1 MSEKTFFN
9 LDAAYEMA
17 REKMASAD
25 IEKQCLYSGAIRDN
39 PNRVNIDFMYE
50 NYTIDVTSSAV
61 KLTSTDRDV
70 PLRSKILILHYFL
83 QAINSKLT
91 NEHITYRQLPGG
103 LIYYPTFMQRTVKR
117 LTDAFGNK
125 IQDFIAAG
133 LKVGADIGREGD
145 ASLVIRAFPRVSVN
159 LVLWQGDNEL
169 PPQLNILFD
178 DTISDYLEPEDV
190 TVMCEIIVGRLIT
203 AAGKNA

>member
-1 MSEKTFFN
+1 MSEKTVFN

-25 IEKQCLYSGAIRDN
+25 IEKQCLYCGAVRDDQN
-39 PNRVNIDFMYE
+39 SISIDFIYE
-50 NYTIDVTSSAV
+50 NYTIDVISSAV
-61 KLTSTDRDV
+61 NLTSTDRDV

-83 QAINSKLT
+83 QAKNSKLA

-103 LIYYPTFMQRTVKR
+103 LIYYPTFIQRTVKR
-117 LTDAFGNK
+117 LTDAFGNEV
-125 IQDFIAAG
+125 QDFITAG
-133 LKVGADIGREGD
+133 RKIGADIGREGD
-145 ASLVIRAFPRVSVN
+145 VSLVIRAFPRVSVN

-178 DTISDYLEPEDV
+178 DNISDYLEPEDV